1 MQTENEAWQAVLP
14 QVGILKVFFE
24 YATAIGAFCV
34 ERARAWAPGG

>member
-24 YATAIGAFCV
+24 YATAIGAFCD
-34 ERARAWAPGG
+34 